1 MKARFTLETSF
12 FGIDKA
18 SPVLKRAF
26 SAKRIWL
33 SAPWQQKQ
41 ARFNPDATD
50 RKSSLA
56 GVRDRAPEIS
66 AEQPLLASRYRRS
79 SWQRDWLRRAR
90 SHPDVCRP
98 SSVHFGRWNCGL

>member
-26 SAKRIWL
+26 SAKRIWPPV
-33 SAPWQQKQ
+33 PWQQKQ

-56 GVRDRAPEIS
+56 GIPDPAPEITRG
-66 AEQPLLASRYRRS
+66 AAAHRFQWGFVFTFWTLE
-79 SWQRDWLRRAR
+79 LRLV
-90 SHPDVCRP
+90 SHP
-98 SSVHFGRWNCGL
+98 L